1 MKALCDGQV
10 IKTGQ
15 WPQWAAD
22 SNDFTQLK
30 FLVVNG
36 SRAACCTGFLPG
48 GGTFLLYSSL
58 GLEGGG
64 GVRVCVCVC
73 GCVCV

>member
-58 GLEGGG
+58 GLEG
-64 GVRVCVCVC
+64 VCVCVC
-73 GCVCV
+73 VCVCV